1 MFLLAIAPLR
11 AEAADPVQRVE
22 VSLTVDDGPPH
33 ALIARRLAESI
44 GTAAERLLIGRD
56 SEVVARQEAALSGV
70 LREVVDRVISGYR
83 VTALG
88 FQAGAT
94 TTVVVRVQPRPPIL
108 GDVPTATLF
117 EGVHPDARPLVA
129 ETLQPVMPEI
139 RRLLFGLP
147 VEALIWAGPIVER
160 RITELVE
167 GAAAGFTAVS
177 RIETAPA
184 ARLVVTIASR
194 DARVVRDI
202 GVRFRSSS
210 IPFVLLEPH
219 APQVVS
225 MAELLRGLPV
235 VFVAAHRARFEAI
248 IAARLAAYAPVRE
261 YAVVARPV
269 LQVAEVVLITVLA
282 DSTLYR
288 GRLEARLNIG
298 TQAPP
303 ADIRAQFGRA
313 FGGVEPF
320 VELSLF
326 PSTLAF
332 RWALGLR
339 IDVSPEVTV
348 GVKAHLTGEDQEPF
362 FIYRL
367 SPDLRIRGAY
377 FTQSGVVEGT
387 LTYQLNEFLSWEGVG
402 TSRGVFWLRVVT
414 NL

>member
-1 MFLLAIAPLR
+1 MAPLR
-11 AEAADPVQRVE
+11 VEAADPVQRVE
-22 VSLTVDDGPPH
+22 VSLTVEDGAPH
-33 ALIARRLAESI
+33 ALIVRRLAESI

-108 GDVPTATLF
+108 GDVPIATAF
-117 EGVHPDARPLVA
+117 EGIHQDARPLVA

-139 RRLLFGLP
+139 RRLMFGLP
-147 VEALIWAGPIVER
+147 VEALEWAGPIVER

-167 GAAAGFTAVS
+167 GAATGFTGVG

-184 ARLVVTIASR
+184 ARLVMTIASR

-248 IAARLAAYAPVRE
+248 IATRLAAYPPVRE
-261 YAVVARPV
+261 YGIVARPV
-269 LQVAEVVLITVLA
+269 LQVAEVALITVLA

-288 GRLEARLNIG
+288 GRIEARLNIG

-303 ADIRAQFGRA
+303 PDIRAQLGRA

-339 IDVSPEVTV
+339 IDVSPEVAV
-348 GVKAHLTGEDQEPF
+348 GIKAHMTGEDQETF
-362 FIYRL
+362 LTYRL
-367 SPDLRIRGAY
+367 SPDLTMRGAY
-377 FTQSGVVEGT
+377 FVQSGTVEGT
-387 LTYQLNEFLSWEGVG
+387 LTYRLNEFLSWEGVA
-402 TSRGVFWLRVVT
+402 TSRGVVWLRVVS

>member
-1 MFLLAIAPLR
+1 MAPLR

-22 VSLTVDDGPPH
+22 VSLTVDDGAPH
-33 ALIARRLAESI
+33 PLIVRRLAEAI

-108 GDVPTATLF
+108 GDVPIATVF
-117 EGVHPDARPLVA
+117 EEVHADARPLVA
-129 ETLQPVMPEI
+129 ETVQPVIPEI

-147 VEALIWAGPIVER
+147 VESLIWAGPIVER
-160 RITELVE
+160 RISELVE
-167 GAAAGFTAVS
+167 GAAAGFTAVG

-219 APQVVS
+219 GPQVVS

-235 VFVAAHRARFEAI
+235 VFVAAHRPRFEAI
-248 IAARLAAYAPVRE
+248 IASRLAAYPPVRE
-261 YAVVARPV
+261 YAIVARPV
-269 LQVAEVVLITVLA
+269 LQVAEAVLITVLA

-303 ADIRAQFGRA
+303 TDIRAQIGRA

-320 VELSLF
+320 VQLTLF

-339 IDVSPEVTV
+339 IDVSPEVRV
-348 GVKAHLTGEDQEPF
+348 GFRAFLTGEDQEAF
-362 FIYRL
+362 LTYRL
-367 SPDLRIRGAY
+367 SPDLSMQGAY
-377 FTQSGVVEGT
+377 FTQTGIVEGT
-387 LTYQLNEFLSWEGVG
+387 VTYRLNEFLSWEGVG